1 MRRKFSLSFALLLI
15 LLGTCVVS
23 AEISVGVKQGDWIE
37 YLVTYSGTPAEGHD
51 VTWARMEI
59 VDVQGK
65 SVNVKIS
72 AKYSNA
78 TEEEITVTLN
88 LETGQLGDDFI
99 IPANLK
105 VGDTFFDKNAGNI
118 TINGVEDRAY
128 AGGTRTVVSAATPQ
142 TTYHWDKVTGILV
155 EGNST
160 FNDYS
165 MNTKVDRTNMWQPQI
180 LGMHPDIFYA
190 LLIVT
195 AIVIAAALA
204 LVVLRRKK

>member
-1 MRRKFSLSFALLLI
+1 
-15 LLGTCVVS
+15 
-23 AEISVGVKQGDWIE
+23 
-37 YLVTYSGTPAEGHD
+37 
-51 VTWARMEI
+51 
-59 VDVQGK
+59 
-65 SVNVKIS
+65 
-72 AKYSNA
+72 
-78 TEEEITVTLN
+78 
-88 LETGQLGDDFI
+88 
-99 IPANLK
+99 
-105 VGDTFFDKNAGNI
+105 
-118 TINGVEDRAY
+118 
-128 AGGTRTVVSAATPQ
+128 VSAATPQ